1 MRALSL
7 PWLIGAAGVRVRSEP
22 DRIRMRLNVLRPSH
36 RSNVVGLLDLAV
48 ARDDLPEA
56 RRLLGL
62 VSLDDPQQAS
72 VHAAVELLA
81 GEITAAEAT
90 ARGVLQTPTAGTHG
104 RAARARAHRVLR
116 RARALRDELGHTPGD
131 GAPTVVTA
139 GAPRAD
145 RQQRQLHGP
154 LHGPVHGPL
163 RVLHVVKN
171 SLPYVHAGYT
181 LRTHAILRTHR
192 ARGIDAQAITR
203 LGFPVVQGYLGAR
216 SDVIDGVRYRRLL
229 SARGSDVQEYGRRL
243 TGLARAQGV
252 DVLHA
257 ATDHVNGQ
265 AAMIA
270 ADALHLPLVYEV
282 RGFLEDSWACR
293 HGGDDQASSTDR
305 YRWSRE
311 RETDVMLAADA
322 VITLSDT
329 MAAEITSRGVPRD
342 RIWIVP
348 NGVDDTFLTEPRT
361 QRVMQQALGLSPER
375 VWVGAV
381 TSLHSFEGLATLLAA
396 IERAR
401 SAGRDVGAVI
411 VGDGPARRELQASSP
426 SDGSVRWI
434 DRVAASSAR
443 DWYDALDAVVVP
455 RDDLR
460 VTRLVTPLKPV
471 EALARGR
478 LVIASDL
485 PALREATGGHARF
498 VPPGDAEALAAEF
511 DLIDEHRDLG
521 RQGRAWVGEHRRWSQ
536 VCEGHLAAY
545 ASVVG

>member
-22 DRIRMRLNVLRPSH
+22 DRIRMRLRVLRTSH
-36 RSNVVGLLDLAV
+36 RSDVVGLLDLAV

-62 VSLDDPQQAS
+62 VSLDDPRQAS

-81 GEITAAEAT
+81 GEITAAEAI
-90 ARGVLQTPTAGTHG
+90 ARGVLEAPAAGAHG

-116 RARALRDELGHTPGD
+116 RARALRDELGHNPGE
-131 GAPTVVTA
+131 GAPSVVTS
-139 GAPRAD
+139 GASQAD
-145 RQQRQLHGP
+145 RQQRSPHA
-154 LHGPVHGPL
+154 PL

-192 ARGIDAQAITR
+192 AHGIDAQAITR
-203 LGFPVVQGYLGAR
+203 LGFPVVQGHLGAR

-329 MAAEITSRGVPRD
+329 MAAEIASRGVPRD

-381 TSLHSFEGLATLLAA
+381 TSLHSFEGLSTLLAA
-396 IERAR
+396 VERAR
-401 SAGRDVGAVI
+401 RAGRDVGAVI
-411 VGDGPARRELQASSP
+411 VGDGPARHELQASSP

-434 DRVAASSAR
+434 DRVSASSTR

-521 RQGRAWVGEHRRWSQ
+521 RRGRAWVDEHRRWSQ